1 MDLGLQDKV
10 AVVTGGTSGIGLAT
24 ARLLL
29 REGAA
34 VAICGRD
41 QARLAAAKASL
52 LGNAAEKKL
61 VAMACDVLDKDA
73 VARFAAAVEQWG
85 GRCDILVTNAGQAR
99 MSTFADTSDDAWRE
113 ELELKFFSQIY
124 PIRAFK
130 PLLERS
136 DAAAILAVNSLL
148 AYEPEP
154 HMVATSAARAGAQSL
169 VKSLAREFAP
179 RIRVNSVMIGLVD
192 SGQWERRFVTRK
204 DQAQTRERGSPTSRV
219 TSISRWSGW
228 ASPTRSPASSPS
240 SAPRPRA
247 SSPAPSS
254 RSPAA
259 PPAISSSAS
268 SATRHQSFGPNAC
281 CATAVGSAMP
291 SPCANAFW

>member
-1 MDLGLQDKV
+1 MDLGLQDRV

-24 ARLLL
+24 ARVLLS
-29 REGAA
+29 EGAA

-41 QARLAAAKASL
+41 ETRLAAARSSL
-52 LGNAAEKKL
+52 LEDAAEKRL
-61 VAMACDVLDKDA
+61 LAMCCDVLEEDA
-73 VARFAAAVEQWG
+73 VGRFAAAVERWA

-192 SGQWERRFVTRK
+192 SGQWERRFVARK
-204 DQAQTRERGSPTSRV
+204 DQAQTREQWIADIARDKDIPMERLGEPDEVARV
-219 TSISRWSGW
+219 I
-228 ASPTRSPASSPS
+228 AFLC
-240 SAPRPRA
+240 
-247 SSPAPSS
+247 
-254 RSPAA
+254 SPAA
-259 PPAISSSAS
+259 GFITGAQLEISGGTS
-268 SATRHQSFGPNAC
+268 RHI
-281 CATAVGSAMP
+281 
-291 SPCANAFW
+291 